1 MLIANYNN
9 EYYIKD
15 CINSLINQTYKNI
28 EIIFHDDCSNDNS
41 LEIIKNYKNIKI
53 IKNKKRTNIGSFNQI
68 KGYQRAFKKSTGDI
82 IFFLDSDDFFKLNK
96 IKKIVK
102 IFKKNKN
109 LSTVFDLPIIS
120 SDEKNIYKKVK
131 KPIIENYWPYIASQ
145 SCISIRRNEFKK
157 VINKINFNLFPDI
170 WMDFRIALYLK
181 QISKNLLI
189 INQNLTYYRQTP
201 QMVSS
206 KFKFFSI
213 TWWRRRR
220 QAHEYVKYFFNK
232 NNISYKKNIDYF
244 LTFIV
249 NLFTR

>member
-1 MLIANYNN
+1 MLITNYNN

-41 LEIIKNYKNIKI
+41 LKILKNYKIVKL

-68 KGYQRAFKKSTGDI
+68 KGYQRAFKKSSGDI

-96 IKKIVK
+96 IKKIIK
-102 IFKKNKN
+102 IFEKNKN

-120 SDEKNIYKKVK
+120 NGKKNIYQKNKRK
-131 KPIIENYWPYIASQ
+131 ILDNYWPYIAPQ

-157 VINKINFNLFPDI
+157 VINKVNFNLFPDI
-170 WMDFRIALYLK
+170 WMDFRIALYQK
-181 QISKNLLI
+181 QISKNLFV
-189 INQNLTYYRQTP
+189 INENLTYYRQTP
-201 QMVSS
+201 NMISS
-206 KFKFFSI
+206 KFKFLSFS
-213 TWWRRRR
+213 WWKRRR

-232 NNISYKKNIDYF
+232 NNILHRKNIDFF

-249 NLFTR
+249 NLFIR